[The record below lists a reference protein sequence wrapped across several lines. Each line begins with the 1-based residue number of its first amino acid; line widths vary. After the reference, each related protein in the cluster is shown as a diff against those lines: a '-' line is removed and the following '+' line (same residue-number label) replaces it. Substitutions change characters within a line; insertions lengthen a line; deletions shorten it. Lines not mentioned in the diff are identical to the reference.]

1 MAGLIKKYLV
11 LGLLIVVIA
20 SLGINSYLSY
30 TTKALEG
37 EIRVNAKI
45 DFGTSE
51 KNRMIEV
58 KNGTT
63 VLEVLESIADVETK
77 EYTGMGKLVTSI
89 DGVKQD
95 SEHSWLY
102 FVNGELAS
110 ISVDNYKLSED
121 SSFTFK
127 YLSSEEALKYFE

>member
-1 MAGLIKKYLV
+1 
-11 LGLLIVVIA
+11 
-20 SLGINSYLSY
+20 
-30 TTKALEG
+30 
-37 EIRVNAKI
+37 
-45 DFGTSE
+45 
-51 KNRMIEV
+51 MIEV